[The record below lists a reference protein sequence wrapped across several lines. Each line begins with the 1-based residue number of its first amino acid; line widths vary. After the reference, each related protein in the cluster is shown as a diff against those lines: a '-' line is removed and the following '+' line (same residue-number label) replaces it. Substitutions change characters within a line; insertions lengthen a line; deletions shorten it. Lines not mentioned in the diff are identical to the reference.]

1 MSPVGNQRKL
11 KRDKSAELQR
21 DSHGY
26 SILEA
31 NAYFQGRQP
40 TSNGEVDCVDVMRE
54 MHERFSVRAYY
65 GWPGQRTGTC
75 WLCGATCQVEAAHI
89 VPRSDELC
97 NIAMLGGRFSKCKCH
112 SKSEKNWAM
121 LPQLLAAKLEHD
133 PLNTDFRRI
142 CELRGKTFA
151 FDSLK

>member
-1 MSPVGNQRKL
+1 MSPVGKQRKL

-21 DSHGY
+21 DAHGY

-40 TSNGEVDCVDVMRE
+40 TSNGDVDCVDVMRS
-54 MHERFSVRAYY
+54 MHDRFSINIKGMRK
-65 GWPGQRTGTC
+65 GTC
-75 WLCGATCQVEAAHI
+75 WLCGRSGHIEAAHI

-97 NIAMLGGRFSKCKCH
+97 NIVMLGGQYATCNCH
-112 SKSEKNWAM
+112 SLTEKNWAM
-121 LPQLLAAKLEHD
+121 LPQILAAKLEHD

-142 CELRGKTFA
+142 CELRRKKFE